1 MNTQVIFKLDKSL
14 KEKAM
19 KKARAEGVPFASVLK
34 FATKAFVDGDFSIG
48 IVERPVLN
56 DKTRKIIDRALK
68 NIKAGKNLSPGFDN
82 AKDAIA
88 YLRAL

>member
-1 MNTQVIFKLDKSL
+1 MNTQVIFKIDKSL
-14 KEKAM
+14 KERAM

-56 DKTRKIIDRALK
+56 DKTRKILDKELK
-68 NIKAGKNLSPGFDN
+68 EIKEGKNLSPRFTN
-82 AKDAIA
+82 AKDMIA
-88 YLRAL
+88 HLNAR

>member
-1 MNTQVIFKLDKSL
+1 
-14 KEKAM
+14 M

>member
-14 KEKAM
+14 KEIAM

-34 FATKAFVDGDFSIG
+34 FATKAFVEGDFSIG

-56 DKTRKIIDRALK
+56 DKTRKIIDSALK

-88 YLRAL
+88 YLRAF